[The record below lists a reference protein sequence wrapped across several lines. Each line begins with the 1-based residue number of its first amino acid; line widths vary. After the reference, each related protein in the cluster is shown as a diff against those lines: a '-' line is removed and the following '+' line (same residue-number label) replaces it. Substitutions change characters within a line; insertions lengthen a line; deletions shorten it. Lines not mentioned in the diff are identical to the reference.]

1 MKIVKESLMNIP
13 TWEELAYSAPTE
25 IQILLKNAESTP
37 QNPVWHPEAP
47 AAKVP
52 HNVLAHMRIV
62 YDRAVTSGDL
72 NLAIAAFFHDIG
84 KVDTTAPNRHGSYSA
99 IGHEIVSA
107 KLVKKYS
114 DWISELGANPEEV
127 YQIVDQ
133 HMRIKQYDQ
142 MKPSKR
148 RQFDL
153 NPYIEKFN
161 KFTEFD
167 NMKTLT
173 DEELNRYK

>member
-1 MKIVKESLMNIP
+1 MTKLVRESINNNIP
-13 TWEELAYSAPTE
+13 SWDELVLSAPEE
-25 IQILLKNAESTP
+25 IKVYIEKSKDTP
-37 QNPVWHPEAP
+37 QSETWHPEGSCY
-47 AAKVP
+47 
-52 HNVLAHMRIV
+52 NHMRIV